1 MQTQPRAATAP
12 ADGNPAR
19 RRRRLP
25 ALGAAVAVAAVAT
38 AGILLAAN
46 RTDPPG
52 PVAADALDLRL
63 PAGNETSMGMCA
75 PFSVDLLAD
84 MSPAFAGTATD
95 VTENRVVLDVD
106 RWYAG
111 GGSDT
116 AVLDVPN
123 GILLAGEID
132 FREGGRYL
140 VTAAEGTVN
149 LCGFSGAATP
159 ELEAAFE
166 QAFRTG

>member
-1 MQTQPRAATAP
+1 MQTQPQTPTAP
-12 ADGNPAR
+12 PTPEQR
-19 RRRRLP
+19 RRWRP
-25 ALGAAVAVAAVAT
+25 VLGVATAVAALAT

-46 RTDPPG
+46 RPDP
-52 PVAADALDLRL
+52 PVAADTLELRV
-63 PAGNETSMGMCA
+63 PGGDETSLGMCA

-84 MSPAFAGTATD
+84 LSPAFAATATD
-95 VTENRVVLDVD
+95 VAEDRVVLGVD

-111 GGSDT
+111 GGADT
-116 AVLDVPN
+116 VVLDVPN

-132 FREGGRYL
+132 FREGSRYL
-140 VTAAEGTVN
+140 VTAEQGTVN
-149 LCGFSGAATP
+149 LCGFSGEATP